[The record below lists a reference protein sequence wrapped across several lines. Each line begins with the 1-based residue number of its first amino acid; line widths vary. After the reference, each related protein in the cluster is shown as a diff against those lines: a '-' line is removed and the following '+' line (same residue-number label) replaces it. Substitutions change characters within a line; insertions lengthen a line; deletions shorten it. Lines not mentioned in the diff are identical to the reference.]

1 MHLKVVHR
9 ADRGLDRGLDAVQLK
24 LYLADRADRG
34 LDRGLD
40 PRATQNFIFSG
51 KVYFN
56 FCAARIPN
64 QGIFNEAISKNLEQA
79 TNQGKQA
86 ANQGISEQIQ
96 ALQAKHGIFTGI
108 YLQTQ

>member
-64 QGIFNEAISKNLEQA
+64 QGIGPLGS
-79 TNQGKQA
+79 
-86 ANQGISEQIQ
+86 
-96 ALQAKHGIFTGI
+96 
-108 YLQTQ
+108 